1 MTRYNGDSMVE
12 NVQGRTLYHATVT
25 NSYKAVFVK
34 DQIVTVATEHNP
46 FFRFYESTLEFPI
59 TDGQTGSLLK
69 VNAVEW
75 IQRVRAGTIQ
85 TTYPI
90 LADKAF
96 QVSQHYMMLARE
108 LIMEQIRVEE
118 FEGKAPSR
126 QTCLFLADSVEEARS
141 WLPLVGHNG
150 LICELTCSG
159 IIHYADSRLML
170 AVSEPLSITRDKARG
185 YWRGDVSADPKME
198 ILFRGE
204 ATVSAI
210 AL

>member
-1 MTRYNGDSMVE
+1 MVE
-12 NVQGRTLYHATVT
+12 NVQGRKLYHASVT
-25 NSYKAVFVK
+25 NNYQATFVK

-59 TDGQTGSLLK
+59 TDGQTGALLN
-69 VNAVEW
+69 VNAFDW
-75 IQRVRAGTIQ
+75 IQRVRAGAIK
-85 TTYPI
+85 TTYQI

-108 LIMEQIRVEE
+108 LIMEQIRLDE
-118 FEGKAPSR
+118 FEGEAPSR
-126 QTCLFLADSVEEARS
+126 QTCLFLANSVEEARS

-185 YWRGDVSADPKME
+185 YWRGDVSANPRME
-198 ILFRGE
+198 ILFSGE
-204 ATVSAI
+204 AVVSAI